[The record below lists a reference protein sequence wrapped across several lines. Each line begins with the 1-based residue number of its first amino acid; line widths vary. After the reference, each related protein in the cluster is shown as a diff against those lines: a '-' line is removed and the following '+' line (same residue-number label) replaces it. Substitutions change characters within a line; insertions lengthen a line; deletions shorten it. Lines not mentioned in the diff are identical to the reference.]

1 MMLTL
6 PGADACSWALAPGP
20 ERGQKTARAGGRN
33 GGARMAL
40 EEDLARLLA
49 AAQAGDA
56 AAYRILPKACLTVV
70 AGIAR
75 RRG

>member
-1 MMLTL
+1 
-6 PGADACSWALAPGP
+6 
-20 ERGQKTARAGGRN
+20 
-33 GGARMAL
+33 MAL

-56 AAYRILPKACLTVV
+56 AAYRILTKACLTVV

>member
-1 MMLTL
+1 
-6 PGADACSWALAPGP
+6 
-20 ERGQKTARAGGRN
+20 
-33 GGARMAL
+33 MAL